1 MIGHANWEY
10 ASGRGLVGQS
20 QSIVSHFQDR
30 DVVASG
36 VDSNKE
42 TSVSSRYQGI
52 LRLQWNRAW
61 TSKLNWER
69 RRTAAEPPG
78 GNFSRPSQ
86 CAVLGPSET
95 IIVLPAAPLFIT

>member
-1 MIGHANWEY
+1 MVGVPGELSGSGLPSQVDYINQATMIGHANWEY

-42 TSVSSRYQGI
+42 TSVSCRDQGI
-52 LRLQWNRAW
+52 LRL
-61 TSKLNWER
+61 
-69 RRTAAEPPG
+69 
-78 GNFSRPSQ
+78 
-86 CAVLGPSET
+86 
-95 IIVLPAAPLFIT
+95 